1 MSNSNALKVGI
12 LQFFTSNEFCPMW
25 CTFCFENTPIL
36 CTSYLFEKHVLL
48 LKVFCTSES
57 ALLVKV
63 FKNSNFHLRKNVG
76 SRKFLQNQFVRN
88 INKLTGKTTF
98 IMLLLSVLNPYMAK
112 SDALYLQN

>member
-25 CTFCFENTPIL
+25 RTFCFENAPIL
-36 CTSYLFEKHVLL
+36 CTYLLFQKHVLATFKSL
-48 LKVFCTSES
+48 LHSSES

-98 IMLLLSVLNPYMAK
+98 IMLLLSVHNPYMTK
-112 SDALYLQN
+112 SDT